1 MEQLLQDYQKYA
13 ESNTE
18 VIVIGPESA
27 EEFAKWWQEHKMPFI
42 GIADPNHSIAKL
54 FGQEIRLFY
63 GGRLPAMVV
72 IDKDFKIR
80 ASYLSG
86 SPSDM
91 PSDDEVLSLI
101 AKINQEVV
109 SSVTTEYE

>member
-1 MEQLLQDYQKYA
+1 MEQLLQDYQKYV

-18 VIVIGPESA
+18 VIVIGPESP
-27 EEFAKWWQEHKMPFI
+27 EEFAKWWHEHKMPFV
-42 GIADPNHSIAKL
+42 GIPDPNHSIAKL

-80 ASYLSG
+80 ASYISG
-86 SPSDM
+86 SPSDI
-91 PSDDEVLSLI
+91 PSDDEVLDLI
-101 AKINQEVV
+101 SNLNQEIV
-109 SSVTTEYE
+109 SPIK

>member
-1 MEQLLQDYQKYA
+1 MEQLLQDYQKYV

-18 VIVIGPESA
+18 VIVIGPESP
-27 EEFAKWWQEHKMPFI
+27 EEFAKWWHEHKMPFV
-42 GIADPNHSIAKL
+42 GIPDPNHSIAKL

-72 IDKDFKIR
+72 IDKAFKIR
-80 ASYLSG
+80 ASYISG
-86 SPSDM
+86 SPSDI

-101 AKINQEVV
+101 SNLNQEIV
-109 SSVTTEYE
+109 SPIK